1 MSKIPGSDFEAVID
15 AMAPLLGIAV
25 APEFRPGV
33 VQNLATIM
41 RLAAVV
47 LEAEIDEREEPA
59 PVFRP

>member
-1 MSKIPGSDFEAVID
+1 MSQTPAPDFEAVID

-25 APEFRPGV
+25 APEFRPGI
-33 VQNLATIM
+33 VQNLATIV